1 MLVEHRR
8 SAGGDF
14 VTADGTWLHVTEHGK
29 RDAPLTVVLAHGW
42 TLDERT
48 WAPVVRALSGDD
60 GLRLVTYEH
69 RGHGRSDPAT
79 VETSTITQLG
89 DDLAELLTDR
99 IDGPVIL
106 AGHSLGGMAIMSM
119 AERHPELI
127 ADRVAG
133 VAFIATSCCDLMPCD
148 LGLKPAV
155 ARLVAAIEV
164 RLMRSEMLARWMR
177 KRAAVAH
184 RARMIT
190 PGVRWLLFGDDPRRE
205 DIELTARCVAQSR
218 SENIVNFVPTL
229 DEHDCRAALATF
241 ADTPA
246 LVLCGVRDRL
256 TALRHT
262 QAIAMELP
270 HARTVTYRSAGHMV
284 PLERAEQVAGRI
296 SELAR
301 ECDVRESFSA
311 VLQREAG

>member
-1 MLVEHRR
+1 MLVERR
-8 SAGGDF
+8 SVVGGSF
-14 VTADGTWLHVTEHGK
+14 VTADGTWLHVTEHG
-29 RDAPLTVVLAHGW
+29 RRNAPLTVVLLHGW

-48 WAPVVRALSGDD
+48 WAPVVRALSGED
-60 GLRLVTYEH
+60 GLRVVTYEH
-69 RGHGRSDPAT
+69 RGHGRSDPASID
-79 VETSTITQLG
+79 TSTISQLG
-89 DDLAELLTDR
+89 EDLAELLTDR
-99 IDGPVIL
+99 IDGPVML
-106 AGHSLGGMAIMSM
+106 VGHSLGGMAIMSM
-119 AERHPELI
+119 AEHHPGLI

-148 LGLKPAV
+148 LGMKPAV
-155 ARLVAAIEV
+155 ARLVATIEV
-164 RLMRSEMLARWMR
+164 RLMRSRMLARWMR

-190 PGVRWLLFGDDPRRE
+190 PSVRWLLFGDNPRRE
-205 DIELTARCVAQSR
+205 DVELTARCVAQSR
-218 SENIVNFVPTL
+218 SENIVNFAPTL
-229 DEHDCRAALATF
+229 DEHDCRAALAAF
-241 ADTPA
+241 ASIPT

-301 ECDVRESFSA
+301 ECA
-311 VLQREAG
+311 LQG